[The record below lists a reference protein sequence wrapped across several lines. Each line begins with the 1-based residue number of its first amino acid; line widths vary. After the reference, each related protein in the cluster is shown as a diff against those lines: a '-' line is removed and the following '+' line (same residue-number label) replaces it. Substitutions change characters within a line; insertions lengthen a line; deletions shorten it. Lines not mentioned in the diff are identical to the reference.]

1 MSDALDKFFDQ
12 LENMIDAQDDMWIE
26 EQNSNIKWRDK
37 IKAERYE
44 PAKAAA
50 RKAFEEAVQQVVR
63 QMMCSMEVNTDAD

>member
-50 RKAFEEAVQQVVR
+50 RLAFEQAVVEVVQKLMR
-63 QMMCSMEVNTDAD
+63 NRKDISNVN